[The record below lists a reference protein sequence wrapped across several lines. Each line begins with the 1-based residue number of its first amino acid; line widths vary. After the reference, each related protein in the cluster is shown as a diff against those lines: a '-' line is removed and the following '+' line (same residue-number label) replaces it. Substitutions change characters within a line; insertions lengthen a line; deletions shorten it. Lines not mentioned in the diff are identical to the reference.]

1 MARKTKSPA
10 AAPAPDSM
18 SRVEWALAFERR
30 VDELR
35 PDIGRKYLATIV
47 ATLWP
52 KHHADDP
59 ERVAAQ
65 WGGKARGALEF
76 IRK

>member
-1 MARKTKSPA
+1 MPKKTK
-10 AAPAPDSM
+10 PAPVAM
-18 SRVEWALAFERR
+18 SRVEWALAFERK

-35 PDIGRKYLATIV
+35 PDMGRKYLAAII

-59 ERVAAQ
+59 EKIAVQ
-65 WGGKARGALEF
+65 WSAERKADEV
-76 IRK
+76 

>member
-1 MARKTKSPA
+1 MAQRKHYVS
-10 AAPAPDSM
+10 PAPDM
-18 SRVEWALAFERR
+18 PPMPRQEWSLAFIRR

-35 PDIGRKYLATIV
+35 PDMGRKYLATVV

-59 ERVAAQ
+59 EQVAAQ
-65 WGGKARGALEF
+65 WAAEHEGT
-76 IRK
+76 